1 MKKLISI
8 IISLSIIFSCTSAFA
23 DYRDCIKVP
32 VVMYHSVDY
41 SADEYTITPQTFEK
55 HLQTIKE
62 NGFTPISLQELVNY
76 VDKDCNLPEKPMVI
90 TFDDGY
96 TDNYT
101 LAYPLL
107 KKYNFKATIFAI
119 GSSVGK
125 STYKSTQN
133 PITPHFDYSMAKEMT
148 LSGLVSVQSHTY
160 DMHQSSKHEYT
171 DIVRENVMPHEGER
185 FIDYIRALRQ
195 DINKSKN
202 TLEGNIGAP
211 VIALAYPNGR
221 HNAFSEAVA
230 KSLGIRVTMST
241 TIGTNYIRKYNEDT
255 LYRLNRFNMNEYVSP
270 ETLIKWLNWR

>member
-8 IISLSIIFSCTSAFA
+8 IISLSIILSSTSAFA
-23 DYRDCIKVP
+23 DYRDCIRVP

-41 SADEYTITPQTFEK
+41 SADQYTITPQTFEK
-55 HLQTIKE
+55 HLQAIKE
-62 NGFTPISLQELVNY
+62 NGFTPISLQELVDY
-76 VDKDCNLPEKPMVI
+76 VDKDRNLPEKPMVI

-101 LAYPLL
+101 LAFPLL

-148 LSGLVSVQSHTY
+148 LSGLISVQSHTY
-160 DMHQSSKHEYT
+160 DMHQSSKHEFT
-171 DIVRENVMPHEGER
+171 DIVRENVMPHVGEK

-195 DINKSKN
+195 DIDKSKN
-202 TLEGNIGAP
+202 TLEGGIGAP

-241 TIGTNYIRKYNEDT
+241 TIGTNYIRKYNKDT